1 MSNNVSKYNRFGFV
15 DPFFDDFFNE
25 NKSSMNQM
33 MKTDIK
39 DNGDHYEFKIDLP
52 EVKKENIHL
61 SLEDGYLTIEVK
73 TSHEENT
80 NEKNHYIRRER
91 IHGNFSRSYY
101 VGDEVKEEDI
111 KAKLDAGVLTLNVK
125 KVELITREKKYIDI
139 E

>member
-1 MSNNVSKYNRFGFV
+1 MSNNVSRYNRFGIV
-15 DPFFDDFFNE
+15 DPFFDDFFAE
-25 NKSSMNQM
+25 SKQSGSQM

-61 SLEDGYLTIEVK
+61 SLDDGYLTIEVK
-73 TSHEENT
+73 TSKEENV

-91 IHGNFSRSYY
+91 IQGNFSRSYY
-101 VGDEVKEEDI
+101 VGEDVKEEDI

-125 KVELITREKKYIDI
+125 KGELITREKKYLTI